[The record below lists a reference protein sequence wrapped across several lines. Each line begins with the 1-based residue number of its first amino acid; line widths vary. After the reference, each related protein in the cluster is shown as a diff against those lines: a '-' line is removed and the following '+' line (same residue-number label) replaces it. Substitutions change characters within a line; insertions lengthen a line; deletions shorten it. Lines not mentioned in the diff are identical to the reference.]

1 MVQVAVVDVDE
12 VELQDKRGYLI
23 LNLQVITQL
32 ILTHPVAY
40 YSLVSELFIKE
51 LCS

>member
-32 ILTHPVAY
+32 ILTRPVAY
-40 YSLVSELFIKE
+40 YSLVSELFIE
-51 LCS
+51 EF